1 MSGTLAILPVKAFNR
16 AKSRLAPVLS
26 AEMCE
31 NLARHMATDAVR
43 ILTGTSGIDRVLIVG
58 QGREQAE
65 LASRFACEYA
75 SDEPALDISAN
86 LSRIVLKPDVQAA
99 KQFLIVPADL
109 PCLCSAD
116 YARILNRHE
125 GGVTICRAARDR
137 GTNAFLATSP
147 VRMTFRFGS
156 GSATRHARAARAAGL
171 RTILVDDLG
180 FSRDI
185 DTPEDLQWLC
195 RQEVSSDTAT
205 YLRTSG
211 IAALFAEPALAAAAV

>member
-1 MSGTLAILPVKAFNR
+1 
-16 AKSRLAPVLS
+16 
-26 AEMCE
+26 
-31 NLARHMATDAVR
+31 
-43 ILTGTSGIDRVLIVG
+43 
-58 QGREQAE
+58 
-65 LASRFACEYA
+65 
-75 SDEPALDISAN
+75 
-86 LSRIVLKPDVQAA
+86 
-99 KQFLIVPADL
+99 
-109 PCLCSAD
+109 
-116 YARILNRHE
+116 
-125 GGVTICRAARDR
+125 
-137 GTNAFLATSP
+137 
-147 VRMTFRFGS
+147 MTFRFGS